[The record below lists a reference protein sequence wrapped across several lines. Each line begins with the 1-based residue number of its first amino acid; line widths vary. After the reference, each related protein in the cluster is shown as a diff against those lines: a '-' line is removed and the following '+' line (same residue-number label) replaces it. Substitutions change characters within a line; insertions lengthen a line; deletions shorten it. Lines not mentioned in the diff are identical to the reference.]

1 MKRVLDTYQNVAVK
15 YVLVEEQERFQVYRE
30 VDDYEAKTFYSDD
43 AVHFEYFADTCGRY
57 LLIADGISSKK
68 KAECIIEGLLA
79 QSDLLL
85 FSTTNEL
92 VRVPVFG
99 TPAVLGTPGIGRGCR
114 KSTFVVE

>member
-1 MKRVLDTYQNVAVK
+1 MKRVLATYQNVAVE

-43 AVHFEYFADTCGRY
+43 AVHFEYFADTSGRY
-57 LLIADGISSKK
+57 LLVTDDISSKK

-79 QSDLLL
+79 QSDLL
-85 FSTTNEL
+85 FSTANEL
-92 VRVPVFG
+92 VRVPVLG
-99 TPAVLGTPGIGRGCR
+99 TPAVLGTPGIGRGWR